1 MTLATA
7 FCDAA
12 GVVEIREGTIV
23 PDGMLPVFRT
33 RSLRRTREVAEIVCR
48 HAYDGKTLLVPG
60 LPEAKDQAA
69 GLDALLAF
77 RARLRRDARKG
88 VYL

>member
-12 GVVEIREGTIV
+12 GVVEIREGKIV

-33 RSLRRTREVAEIVCR
+33 RSLRRTREVAELVCR
-48 HAYDGKTLLVPG
+48 HAHDGATLLVPG
-60 LPEAKDQAA
+60 VPEAKNQAD
-69 GLDALLAF
+69 GLNALLAF
-77 RARLRRDARKG
+77 RAWLRSNGRKG